1 MAQAAV
7 MDALAESFVIEG
19 GQPLSGRIRAAGNKN
34 GALPILAA
42 CLLTSEPVV
51 LHNVPRIRDVETMI
65 ALIAA
70 LGADAEWTGANELR
84 MHTAGV
90 SSHELDPEL
99 ASRIRA
105 SFLLAGPLLARRGRA
120 SVPPP
125 GGDVIGRRRLDPH
138 IHAFAELG
146 AEIDIGAR
154 FELRTD
160 GLRGKHIFLD
170 EASVMATENA
180 VMAASLTPGETVIG
194 NAACEPHIQD
204 LCRFLVSLGADIQGI
219 ESNVLRVR
227 GVEALAGGE
236 WRIGPEHIEV
246 GSFIGLAAVTGG
258 DITIDGIETKD
269 LASILPTFERLGVHV
284 EVEGTSLHVP
294 PNQELQIRDD
304 LGGQIPKIEDGPWP
318 AFPADLTS
326 IAVMV
331 ATQAR
336 GEVLIFEKMFE
347 SRLFFVDKLVSMG
360 ARIILCDPHR
370 AVVTGPAKLYAQQM
384 SSPDIRAGM
393 AMLLAALCAEGTS
406 TIGNIGE
413 IDRGYERIDERLRSL
428 GARIE
433 RIET

>member
-7 MDALAESFVIEG
+7 TDALAESFVIDG
-19 GQPLSGRIRAAGNKN
+19 GQPLNGRVTAAGNKN

-65 ALIAA
+65 ALIGD
-70 LGADAEWTGANELR
+70 LGADVEWSGDNEVRVRASDL
-84 MHTAGV
+84 T
-90 SSHELDPEL
+90 SHELDAEL

-105 SFLLAGPLLARRGRA
+105 SFLLAGPLLARLGRA

-146 AEIDIGAR
+146 TEIDIGAR
-154 FELRTD
+154 YELRTG

-170 EASVMATENA
+170 EASVMATENT

-204 LCRFLVSLGADIQGI
+204 LCRFLVSLGAEIDGI

-227 GVEALAGGE
+227 GVESLSGGE
-236 WRIGPEHIEV
+236 WRVGPEHIEV

-258 DITIDGIETKD
+258 DVTVDNVEPRD
-269 LASILPTFERLGVHV
+269 LAGIIPTFERLGVHV
-284 EVEGTSLHVP
+284 EVEGSNVRIP
-294 PNQELQIRDD
+294 PNQELVIRDD

-326 IAVMV
+326 IAVIV

-336 GEVLIFEKMFE
+336 GTVLIFEKMFE

-370 AVVTGPAKLYAQQM
+370 AVVTGPTKLYGQQM

-433 RIET
+433 RVEA

>member
-1 MAQAAV
+1 MAQTAV
-7 MDALAESFVIEG
+7 SEALAESFVIEG
-19 GQPLSGRIRAAGNKN
+19 GTPLNGRVTAAGNKN

-65 ALIAA
+65 ALISQ
-70 LGADAEWTGANELR
+70 LGGDVEWTGQNEVRVHVAEL
-84 MHTAGV
+84 A
-90 SSHELDPEL
+90 SHELDVEL

-120 SVPPP
+120 IVPPP

-146 AEIDIGAR
+146 AEIDIGVR
-154 FELRTD
+154 FELKTD

-170 EASVMATENA
+170 EASVMATENT
-180 VMAASLTPGETVIG
+180 VMAASLTQGETVIG

-204 LCRFLVSLGADIQGI
+204 LCRFLVSLGADIEGI
-219 ESNVLRVR
+219 ESNVLTIR
-227 GVEALAGGE
+227 GVGSLSGGE

-246 GSFIGLAAVTGG
+246 GSFVGLAAVTGG
-258 DITIDGIETKD
+258 DVMIDNVEPKD
-269 LASILPTFERLGVHV
+269 LSAILPTFERLGVHV
-284 EVEGTSLHVP
+284 EFGGSSLHVP
-294 PNQELQIRDD
+294 PNQELVIQDD

-326 IAVMV
+326 IALIV
-331 ATQAR
+331 ATQAQ
-336 GEVLIFEKMFE
+336 GTVLIFEKMFE

-370 AVVTGPAKLYAQQM
+370 AVVTGPARLYGQQM

-433 RIET
+433 RVEG

>member
-1 MAQAAV
+1 MV
-7 MDALAESFVIEG
+7 
-19 GQPLSGRIRAAGNKN
+19 
-34 GALPILAA
+34 
-42 CLLTSEPVV
+42 
-51 LHNVPRIRDVETMI
+51 
-65 ALIAA
+65 ALIAD
-70 LGADAEWTGANELR
+70 LGADVEWTGGNDVRVHA
-84 MHTAGV
+84 AGR
-90 SSHELDPEL
+90 SSHELDAEL
-99 ASRIRA
+99 ARRIRA
-105 SFLLAGPLLARRGRA
+105 SFLLAGPLLAREGRA

-154 FELRTD
+154 YELRTP

-180 VMAASLTPGETVIG
+180 VMAASLAPGETVIG

-204 LCRFLVSLGADIQGI
+204 LCRFLVSLGAEIDGI

-227 GVEALAGGE
+227 GVERLSGGE
-236 WRIGPEHIEV
+236 WRLGPEHIEV
-246 GSFIGLAAVTGG
+246 GSFVGLAAVTGG
-258 DITIDGIETKD
+258 DVTIDDVEPKD
-269 LASILPTFERLGVHV
+269 LQAILPTLERLGIHV
-284 EVEGTSLHVP
+284 EFEGSSLRVP
-294 PNQELQIRDD
+294 PNQELAIRDD

-326 IAVMV
+326 IALTV

-336 GEVLIFEKMFE
+336 GTVLIFEKMFE

-370 AVVTGPAKLYAQQM
+370 AVVSGPTRLVGQQM

-393 AMLLAALCAEGTS
+393 AMLLAALCAQGTS
-406 TIGNIGE
+406 TIGNVGE

-433 RIET
+433 RVEG

>member
-1 MAQAAV
+1 MAQTAV
-7 MDALAESFVIEG
+7 TDVLSESFVIRG

-34 GALPILAA
+34 AALPNLAA
-42 CLLTSEPVV
+42 CLLTTEPVV
-51 LHNVPRIRDVETMI
+51 LHNVPRIRDVETMM
-65 ALIAA
+65 ALIAG
-70 LGADAEWTGANELR
+70 LGAEVEWVGENEVR
-84 MHTAGV
+84 VHAADV
-90 SSHELDPEL
+90 SSHELDAEL
-99 ASRIRA
+99 SSRIRA
-105 SFLLAGPLLARRGRA
+105 SFLLAGPLLARLGRA

-160 GLRGKHIFLD
+160 GLRGRHIFLD

-180 VMAASLTPGETVIG
+180 VMAAALTPGETVIG

-204 LCRFLVSLGADIQGI
+204 LCRFLVSLGAQIEGI
-219 ESNVLRVR
+219 ESNVLRIH
-227 GVEALAGGE
+227 GVDRLGGGE
-236 WRIGPEHIEV
+236 WRICPEHIEV

-258 DITIDGIETKD
+258 DITIDDVEPKD
-269 LASILPTFERLGVHV
+269 LGAILPTLGRLGVHI
-284 EVEGTSLHVP
+284 EVDGTTLRVP
-294 PNQELQIRDD
+294 PGQELVIRDD
-304 LGGQIPKIEDGPWP
+304 LGGQIPKVEDGPWP

-326 IAVMV
+326 IAVTV

-336 GEVLIFEKMFE
+336 GTVLIFEKMFE

-370 AVVTGPAKLYAQQM
+370 AVVTGPAKLVAQQM

-393 AMLLAALCAEGTS
+393 AMLLAALCADGTS

-428 GARIE
+428 GAHIE
-433 RIET
+433 RIEP

>member
-1 MAQAAV
+1 MAQT
-7 MDALAESFVIEG
+7 MLTHALAEAFVIEG
-19 GQPLSGRIRAAGNKN
+19 GEPLNGRITAAGNKN
-34 GALPILAA
+34 AALPILAA
-42 CLLTSEPVV
+42 CLLTDEPVV
-51 LHNVPRIRDVETMI
+51 LHNVPRIRDVETMV
-65 ALIAA
+65 ALIAD
-70 LGADAEWTGANELR
+70 LGADIEWTGANDVR
-84 MHTAGV
+84 VHAAPRT
-90 SSHELDPEL
+90 SHELDAEL
-99 ASRIRA
+99 ARRIRA
-105 SFLLAGPLLARRGRA
+105 SFLLAGPLLAREGRA

-146 AEIDIGAR
+146 AEVDIGAR
-154 FELRTD
+154 YELRTT

-180 VMAASLTPGETVIG
+180 VMAASLAPGETVIG

-204 LCRFLVSLGADIQGI
+204 LCRFLVSLGAEIDGI
-219 ESNVLRVR
+219 ESNVLQVR
-227 GVEALAGGE
+227 GVERLSGGE

-246 GSFIGLAAVTGG
+246 GSFVGLAAVTGG
-258 DITIDGIETKD
+258 DVTIDDVEPKD
-269 LASILPTFERLGVHV
+269 LQAILPTLERLGVQV
-284 EVEGTSLHVP
+284 EFHGSSLRVP
-294 PNQELQIRDD
+294 PNQQLEIRDD

-326 IAVMV
+326 IAVTV

-336 GEVLIFEKMFE
+336 GTVLIFEKMFE

-370 AVVTGPAKLYAQQM
+370 AVVSGPTRLVGQQM

-393 AMLLAALCAEGTS
+393 AMLLAALCAQGTS
-406 TIGNIGE
+406 TIGNVGE

-433 RIET
+433 RVEA

>member
-1 MAQAAV
+1 MAQTAV
-7 MDALAESFVIEG
+7 SEALAESFVIEG
-19 GQPLSGRIRAAGNKN
+19 GTPLSGRVTAAGNKN

-51 LHNVPRIRDVETMI
+51 LHNMPRIRDVETMV
-65 ALIAA
+65 ALIAQ
-70 LGADAEWTGANELR
+70 LGADVEWTGNNELR
-84 MHTAGV
+84 VHAAELP
-90 SSHELDPEL
+90 SHELDLEL

-105 SFLLAGPLLARRGRA
+105 SFLLAGPLLARGGRA

-154 FELRTD
+154 FELRTA
-160 GLRGKHIFLD
+160 GLRGAHIFLD
-170 EASVMATENA
+170 EASVMATENT

-204 LCRFLVSLGADIQGI
+204 LCRFLVSLGAEIEGL
-219 ESNVLRVR
+219 ESNVLRIR
-227 GVEALAGGE
+227 GVDRLSGGE
-236 WRIGPEHIEV
+236 WRIAPEHIEV
-246 GSFIGLAAVTGG
+246 GSFVGLAAVTGG
-258 DITIDGIETKD
+258 DVTIDDVEPKD
-269 LASILPTFERLGVHV
+269 LAPILPTFERLGIHV
-284 EVEGTSLHVP
+284 EIEGSSLRVP
-294 PNQELQIRDD
+294 PNQELVVRDD

-326 IAVMV
+326 IAVTV
-331 ATQAR
+331 ATQAQ
-336 GEVLIFEKMFE
+336 GTVLIFEKMFE

-370 AVVTGPAKLYAQQM
+370 AVVTGPARLYGQQM

-433 RIET
+433 RVEA

>member
-1 MAQAAV
+1 MAQTAV

-19 GQPLSGRIRAAGNKN
+19 GRPLSGRIRAAGNKN
-34 GALPILAA
+34 GALPIIAA
-42 CLLTSEPVV
+42 CLLTREPVV
-51 LHNVPRIRDVETMI
+51 LRNVPRIRDVETMI

-84 MHTAGV
+84 VHAAEV
-90 SSHELDPEL
+90 SSHELDSEL

-105 SFLLAGPLLARRGRA
+105 SFLLAGPLLARQGRA

-138 IHAFAELG
+138 IHAFVELG
-146 AEIDIGAR
+146 AEVDIGAR

-170 EASVMATENA
+170 EASVMATENTL
-180 VMAASLTPGETVIG
+180 MAASLTPGETVIG

-204 LCRFLVSLGADIQGI
+204 LCRFLGSLGAEIEGI

-227 GVEALAGGE
+227 GVESLGGGE

-246 GSFIGLAAVTGG
+246 GSFIGLAAVTSG
-258 DITIDGIETKD
+258 DITIDEVETKD

-294 PNQELQIRDD
+294 PNQELEIRDD

-413 IDRGYERIDERLRSL
+413 IDRGYERIDERLRAL

-433 RIET
+433 RVEG

>member
-1 MAQAAV
+1 MAQTAV
-7 MDALAESFVIEG
+7 TDVLAESFVIEG
-19 GQPLSGRIRAAGNKN
+19 GQPLSGRVRAAGNKN
-34 GALPILAA
+34 GALPVLAA

-51 LHNVPRIRDVETMI
+51 LSNVPRIRDVDTMM
-65 ALIAA
+65 ALISA
-70 LGADAEWTGANELR
+70 LGAEVEWTGENEVR
-84 MHTAGV
+84 IHAADV
-90 SSHELDPEL
+90 SSHELDPDL
-99 ASRIRA
+99 ARRIRA
-105 SFLLAGPLLARRGRA
+105 SFLLAGPLLARLGRA

-138 IHAFAELG
+138 IHALAELG
-146 AEIDIGAR
+146 AEIDIGDR
-154 FELRTD
+154 FELRTS

-170 EASVMATENA
+170 EASVMATENT
-180 VMAASLTPGETVIG
+180 VMAAVLTPGETVVG

-204 LCRFLVSLGADIQGI
+204 LCRFLVTLGARIEGI
-219 ESNVLRVR
+219 ESNVLRIE
-227 GVEALAGGE
+227 GVDSLSGGE
-236 WRIGPEHIEV
+236 WRICPEHIEV

-258 DITIDGIETKD
+258 DVTIDGIDAKD
-269 LASILPTFERLGVHV
+269 LSAILPVFERLGIHC
-284 EVEGTSLHVP
+284 EIEGTSLRVP
-294 PNQELQIRDD
+294 PDQELVIQDD

-326 IAVMV
+326 IAVIV

-336 GEVLIFEKMFE
+336 GTVLIFEKMFE

-370 AVVTGPAKLYAQQM
+370 AVVTGPTKLYGQQM

-433 RIET
+433 RIEA